1 MRAALTLWFL
11 ICCANV
17 AHAERY
23 AIVGLDD
30 VVVTVI
36 ENDGFPSQAVSP
48 TGGYIVLA
56 PAGSGAESG
65 GSYKDGVFSPR
76 PKSPQEILVER
87 MNTAI
92 DLNRLFLAA
101 QSPTQ
106 EQTNEQVKRL
116 TQQITAILQYQLQ
129 RFEGVVP

>member
-1 MRAALTLWFL
+1 MRLALTIGL
-11 ICCANV
+11 ILCLATA

-23 AIVGLDD
+23 ALVGLDD

-36 ENDGFPSQAVSP
+36 ESDGFPASAVPP
-48 TGGYIVLA
+48 TGGYVVIA

-76 PKSPQEILVER
+76 PKSPQDILVER
-87 MNTAI
+87 MTLAI
-92 DLNRLFLAA
+92 DLNRIFLAA
-101 QSPTQ
+101 QSPSQ

-129 RFEGVVP
+129 RFEGVVQ